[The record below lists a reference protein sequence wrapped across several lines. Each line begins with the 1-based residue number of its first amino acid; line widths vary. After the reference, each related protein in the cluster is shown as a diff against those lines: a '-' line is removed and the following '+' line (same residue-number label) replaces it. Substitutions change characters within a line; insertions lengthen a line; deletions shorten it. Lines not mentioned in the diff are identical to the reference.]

1 MILIEIRKPY
11 QEHLAIQFI
20 EEMVINIFKYLGIG
34 PLTDLSIL
42 IGSDLTLRNLNRDY
56 RGIDRTTDV
65 LSFESG
71 EENPETGI
79 ISLGDIAISF
89 PTAKKQAVVAG
100 HPVENEVALLL
111 VHAILHLQGYDH
123 NSTKEKSIM
132 WKKQQSLLDS
142 LGVKINRISGDD
154 EFHD

>member
-1 MILIEIRKPY
+1 MILIDIRKPY
-11 QEHLAIQFI
+11 QEHISIQFVENI
-20 EEMVINIFKYLGIG
+20 AINIFKYLGIG

-42 IGSDLTLRNLNRDY
+42 IGSDQAIRKLNKDY

-71 EENPETGI
+71 EENPDTGV

-89 PTAKKQAVVAG
+89 PTAKKQAVLAG

-111 VHAILHLQGYDH
+111 VHAILHLLGYDH
-123 NSTKEKSIM
+123 DSTKEKSIM

-142 LGVKINRISGDD
+142 LGVKINRISGDN